1 MTFSVIQKGVM
12 KMIKKTFDKYSLSQE
27 KKDTL
32 FERINMSVT
41 NTATEETEEKEN
53 TKVGFMRYA
62 AIAASVI
69 LLTGITMLI
78 IHFATPGQQID
89 VSTPQ
94 NNVFESNLNINS
106 SEEKE
111 EFIDPLSLPFYK
123 DSAVMDMQPQ
133 KYGYTGSE
141 AVRFAEKTYE
151 NYRFIV
157 AGDFIRREEDI
168 YEAYLDLYVY
178 KNDNLLGI
186 AGRLDTG
193 SRSMGVKISRADGDS
208 FETDFITI
216 IPMTE
221 DGKIYPLVALTVS
234 DITGYYNSLYYETYR
249 GMGFETMTS
258 FFSVTNDVPFKF
270 SGSCELA
277 TWFPDFD
284 PDKITVNG
292 TTITDDREWE
302 TIFNFENK
310 TAYVDAVFYDDEKQE
325 LLNNLLPFEDSNIP
339 VYDGSLFET
348 SKVPYVDVLVEEK
361 TCGDYTF
368 TLIGNF
374 IRRSED
380 ADSYFGGFRL
390 IVSKNG
396 KAIKGPFIA
405 TVDYGQQFG
414 ISTPKDYNYKDMLKC
429 YMMKQNGREYPLA
442 TVTYNIPQEDTRE
455 SIGADS
461 LTRFFTVRNGISEP
475 FTDGGT
481 INYKNLPSDVEISGL
496 SIKDSV
502 NLKRITFDFE
512 NRKATITELN
522 DAEDIDVRQCTY
534 YKDSAIYKDGSTA
547 IGESEFVRFAEKECT
562 VEGKHEGNYK
572 FIVGG
577 KMTKTEDGAFSVS
590 LNLYLY
596 RNDNLVRV
604 QNAISDGGFDFTVSA
619 EDIQSFGD
627 TVLDLQEFKYFG
639 TPYPLAVV
647 TAKPNS
653 SILEDKFPTANFS
666 TVSNFFTVRSSQVT
680 VVGAEL
686 AMFYDGGMFYPDYT
700 KNVTFR
706 ISENDSGMT
715 VMVDEKGWEVFFN
728 PETLTVHITAD
739 KAYNVGIKIEGEN
752 YADKKLIIGK
762 YPKGDSPITFTTDS
776 NGEARFDVLPC
787 GTYMITDEDGN
798 NIIYGKSDSI
808 DITFDDGNN
817 LMTIKGKPEEAE
829 NKDIL
834 SYPLYK
840 DSKLFGEDKY
850 NTGVSERVRFAEVSY
865 GEYRFIVAGELTRT
879 TTDYYNA
886 KPEVYVYKNGE
897 IIKDFGRLYTGIDD
911 SGVEILVQDA
921 DSFTDDML
929 SVEMLT
935 QNGKEYPLITL
946 AVKGDGFT
954 NYRGITGLYPMARYY
969 TIPAFYSI
977 TDSGVPGM
985 PYQFTGYDDINL
997 YSPVLDDSII
1007 IKDNSITDSKEWTVA
1022 FDFEKRTASVIP
1034 EKVTNIN
1041 ITFKGNVSYGNKNF
1055 YLQEYTLTD
1064 KEKVTIPFTTDSNG
1078 KAHFDELRCLTYNV
1092 FDEQGNIVSA
1102 DPHGVVFRVF
1112 ESNLESVWSLNL
1124 PGDSDAVAEE
1134 LTIQFTGDI
1143 SYTNRG
1149 LLYLI
1154 KTDKAFL
1161 DSTDKLTYTDK
1172 DLSVVPSYSVS
1183 ADGKVVLDKADVGYY
1198 IVTGPMFLPTNDN
1211 GFTVFEVTNKD
1222 SYKTINVDLNKAD
1235 IGTDRIG
1242 TNAPDSGSPWIEEEN
1257 EYCTQDI
1264 SFMGEKYCAI
1274 SVDVKWDNLKN
1285 GGGTVPVKISG
1296 DKYDEEIHRA
1306 KRQLFSE
1313 YSEIYYNGVL
1323 YRKDEVFDNFL
1334 IRKVKPK
1341 NQNKYYIPVLY
1352 IKKSLKTEGNVVYAG
1367 SGVIPIVA
1375 GDLKMTDIKL
1385 KIDGFEKNK
1394 TVKDVRIY
1402 LLNELE
1408 VYLHQNGLDVDGY
1421 TDSFHDSDCI
1431 GGFSIN
1437 EKGEFVVPDG
1447 WDSYIP
1453 SGYYAIGIVYDG
1465 DNGGYIVDH
1474 PVYYIDSDGNSE
1486 FKFRIEK
1493 DMFA

>member
-1 MTFSVIQKGVM
+1 VTFLVTIQKGVM

-27 KKDTL
+27 KKDAL
-32 FERINMSVT
+32 FDRINMSVT
-41 NTATEETEEKEN
+41 NTATEQAEEKAEN
-53 TKVGFMRYA
+53 KTGFMRYA
-62 AIAASVI
+62 AIAASIV

-94 NNVFESNLNINS
+94 NNVFESNIPSIPETESGSTNNKNPKP
-106 SEEKE
+106 EM
-111 EFIDPLSLPFYK
+111 IDALSLPFYK
-123 DSAVMDMQPQ
+123 DSAVMDMEPQ
-133 KYGYTGSE
+133 KYGSE
-141 AVRFAEKTYE
+141 GMEQVRFAEVIS
-151 NYRFIV
+151 NANDYRYIV
-157 AGDFIRREEDI
+157 AGDFIRREEDR
-168 YEAYLDLYVY
+168 YEARFNLYIYKGKELIGVPGGFDIGGQSGFDVTKEDMEQFQNKLIKVY
-178 KNDNLLGI
+178 SVWQD
-186 AGRLDTG
+186 D
-193 SRSMGVKISRADGDS
+193 
-208 FETDFITI
+208 
-216 IPMTE
+216 
-221 DGKIYPLVALTVS
+221 KIYPLIMLTHKVNKRVLA
-234 DITGYYNSLYYETYR
+234 DLFNSEDYEYGTI
-249 GMGFETMTS
+249 
-258 FFSVTNDVPFKF
+258 FFSVKDDQAFRFTLNGNFNL
-270 SGSCELA
+270 CY
-277 TWFPDFD
+277 PDFEMESFSKNVYT
-284 PDKITVNG
+284 DKNG
-292 TTITDDREWE
+292 WVTQFD
-302 TIFNFENK
+302 FENK

-325 LLNNLLPFEDSNIP
+325 HLDNLLPFEDSNIP
-339 VYDGSLFET
+339 VYDGFLGDISN
-348 SKVPYVDVLVEEK
+348 VPYAKVVVDEK
-361 TCGDYTF
+361 TIGDYTF
-368 TLIGNF
+368 TLTGKF
-374 IRRSED
+374 VKRSD
-380 ADSYFGGFRL
+380 NVDNYFGGFGI
-390 IVSKNG
+390 IVSKN
-396 KAIKGPFIA
+396 KRALNSVFIA
-405 TVDYGQQFG
+405 PVNFGQQYG
-414 ISTPKDYNYKDMLKC
+414 ISVPKDYNYKDMLKC
-429 YMMKQNGREYPLA
+429 YMMKQNGIDYPLA
-442 TVTYNIPQEDTRE
+442 SVTYNIPDEKTKESLDADSITSFYTVRYGRGE
-455 SIGADS
+455 SIYG
-461 LTRFFTVRNGISEP
+461 V
-475 FTDGGT
+475 
-481 INYKNLPSDVEISGL
+481 INYKNLPSDVEQVGL
-496 SIKDSV
+496 SLKDSV
-502 NLKRITFDFE
+502 NRKKITFDFE
-512 NRKATITELN
+512 NIKGTVTELN
-522 DAEDIDVRQCTY
+522 NEADVDIKKRPLYT
-534 YKDSAIYKDGSTA
+534 DSHIYTEPYETVKGDFD
-547 IGESEFVRFAEKECT
+547 IVRFAEKSYNKYDF
-562 VEGKHEGNYK
+562 V
-572 FIVGG
+572 VGG
-577 KMTKTEDGAFSVS
+577 KMERTEEGDYTVS
-590 LNLYLY
+590 LNMYLY
-596 RNDNLVRV
+596 EHNKLIDM
-604 QNAISDGGFDFTVSA
+604 QNALSNGGFDFTVSA
-619 EDIQSFGD
+619 DDIESFGD
-627 TVLDLQEFKYFG
+627 AVLDVKEFQYFG
-639 TPYPLAVV
+639 TPFPLAVV
-647 TAKPNS
+647 TAKPHS
-653 SILEDKFPTANFS
+653 SILEDDFPSAGFT
-666 TVSNFFTVRSSQVT
+666 TVSNFFSVRYSQNLVET
-680 VVGAEL
+680 GPQL
-686 AMFYDGGMFYPDYT
+686 ILFSGSMLYPDYT

-706 ISENDSGMT
+706 ESENNSGMT

-728 PETLTVHITAD
+728 PEIRTAYITAN
-739 KAYNVGIKIEGEN
+739 KAFNVGISIEGDEYKN
-752 YADKKLIIGK
+752 KKLIIGK
-762 YPKGDSPITFTTDS
+762 YPSGDNATTFTTDS
-776 NGEARFDVLPC
+776 NGKARFDVLPC
-787 GTYMITDEDGN
+787 DTYIITDENGK
-798 NIIYGKSDSI
+798 NIIDDKSESI
-808 DITFDDGNN
+808 TITFDNSKTE
-817 LMTIKGKPEEAE
+817 MTVKGISKED
-829 NKDIL
+829 KSRDVL
-834 SYPLYK
+834 SFPPYE

-850 NTGVSERVRFAEVSY
+850 NTGVSERVRFAEVTY
-865 GEYRFIVAGELTRT
+865 GEYRFIAAGELTRT
-879 TTDYYNA
+879 TTDYYTA
-886 KPEVYVYKNGE
+886 RPRVYVYKGKE
-897 IIKDFGRLYTGIDD
+897 LMKDFGEFYTGAKDG
-911 SGVEILVQDA
+911 SVKILVQDA
-921 DSFTDDML
+921 KKFTDNML
-929 SVEMLT
+929 SVKTMT
-935 QNGKEYPLITL
+935 QNGKEYPLVIL
-946 AVKGDGFT
+946 AVKGNGID
-954 NYRGITGLYPMARYY
+954 NYNRITKLYPMDRDY

-997 YSPVLDDSII
+997 YSPVLDNNII
-1007 IKDNSITDSKEWTVA
+1007 IKDNAVTDGKEWTVA

-1034 EKVTNIN
+1034 AKVRNIN

-1064 KEKVTIPFTTDSNG
+1064 KEKEIIHFTTDSNG
-1078 KAHFDELRCLTYNV
+1078 KAHFDELPCLTYNI

-1124 PGDSDAVAEE
+1124 PGDNDAVAEN
-1134 LTIQFTGDI
+1134 LTIQFTGDS

-1183 ADGKVVLDKADVGYY
+1183 ADGKVVIDKADVGYY

-1222 SYKTINVDLNKAD
+1222 SYKTINVTLNKAD
-1235 IGTDRIG
+1235 IGSDRVG

-1367 SGVIPIVA
+1367 SGVIPSV
-1375 GDLKMTDIKL
+1375 GNDLKMTDIKL

-1421 TDSFHDSDCI
+1421 TDSFHDYNCI

-1493 DMFA
+1493 DMYV